1 VTTIDLEG
9 RVALVTGAGRGIGL
23 ASTRQLLKAKARVVA
38 NVRTMDE
45 EVRAALDSLSAEFPD
60 DRLVVL
66 EGSVTDAAFVE
77 ETAKEIFRRYRRLD
91 VLVNNAGILRDA
103 YVGMISEGDIEDI
116 LSTNLA
122 SVIRLTQ
129 TMSRLMRRQKAGSI
143 INLASIIGRR
153 GNPGQLVYGAS
164 KAGVIGATY
173 SAAKELAPLG
183 IRVNAVAPG
192 FIETAMT
199 ARLPEEARDRLLSN
213 VGLGR
218 GGTADD
224 VADVILFL
232 ASDLSRYVTGQ
243 VIGVDGGL
251 VL

>member
-1 VTTIDLEG
+1 VTEIDLEG

-23 ASTRQLLKAKARVVA
+23 ASTRQLLRANARVVA
-38 NVRTMDE
+38 IARTLDDE
-45 EVRAALDSLSAEFPD
+45 VKAAFESLSTEFPD
-60 DRLVVL
+60 DRIAVL
-66 EGSVTDAAFVE
+66 QGSVTDAAFIE
-77 ETAKEIFRRYRRLD
+77 EAAKEIFRRHRRLD
-91 VLVNNAGILRDA
+91 VLVNNAGILRNA
-103 YVGMISEGDIEDI
+103 PIGMIGEPDIEDM
-116 LSTNLA
+116 LNTNLA
-122 SVIRLTQ
+122 SLIRIMQ

-153 GNPGQLVYGAS
+153 GSPGQLVYGAS

-199 ARLPEEARDRLLSN
+199 DGLPEEARNTVLAN
-213 VGLGR
+213 IGLGR
-218 GGTADD
+218 AGTAED

>member
-38 NVRTMDE
+38 NVRTLDE

-60 DRLVVL
+60 GRLVVL

-91 VLVNNAGILRDA
+91 ILVNNAGILRDA

-116 LSTNLA
+116 LGTNLA

>member
-23 ASTRQLLKAKARVVA
+23 ASTRRLLEANARVVA
-38 NVRTMDE
+38 NARTLDDE
-45 EVRAALDSLSAEFPD
+45 VKGAFEALSDEFPD

-66 EGSVTDAAFVE
+66 EGSVTDTAFVE
-77 ETAKEIFRRYRRLD
+77 ETAKEIFRRFRRLD
-91 VLVNNAGILRDA
+91 VVVNNAGILRDA
-103 YVGMISEGDIEDI
+103 YLGMISEDDITDV

-122 SVIRLTQ
+122 SVIRVTQ

-153 GNPGQLVYGAS
+153 GNPAQLVYGAS

-173 SAAKELAPLG
+173 SVAKELAPLG

-199 ARLPEEARDRLLSN
+199 ARLPEEARDRLLSSI
-213 VGLGR
+213 GLGR
-218 GGTADD
+218 AGTAED

-251 VL
+251 VI

>member
-1 VTTIDLEG
+1 VTTIDLDG

-23 ASTRQLLKAKARVVA
+23 ASTRRLLEANARVVA
-38 NVRTMDE
+38 NARTLDDE
-45 EVRAALDSLSAEFPD
+45 VKGAFGALSDEFPD

-66 EGSVTDAAFVE
+66 EGSITDTAFVE

-91 VLVNNAGILRDA
+91 VLVNNAGILRGA
-103 YVGMISEGDIEDI
+103 YLGMISEADIEDVLNI
-116 LSTNLA
+116 NLA
-122 SVIRLTQ
+122 GVIRVTQ
-129 TMSRLMRRQKAGSI
+129 TMSRLMRRQKEGSI
-143 INLASIIGRR
+143 INVASIIGRR
-153 GNPGQLVYGAS
+153 GNPGQLVYAAS

-173 SAAKELAPLG
+173 SAAKELGPLG

-192 FIETAMT
+192 FIETTMT
-199 ARLPEEARDRLLSN
+199 ADQPEEVRDRLLSSI
-213 VGLGR
+213 GLGR
-218 GGTADD
+218 AGTADD

-251 VL
+251 VI

>member
-1 VTTIDLEG
+1 MTSIDLDG
-9 RVALVTGAGRGIGL
+9 QVALVTGAGRGIGL
-23 ASTRQLLKAKARVVA
+23 ASTRRLLKANARVVA
-38 NVRTMDE
+38 NARSLDR
-45 EVRAALDSLSAEFPD
+45 EVRGAFDGLAAEFPGD
-60 DRLVVL
+60 QFVVL

-91 VLVNNAGILRDA
+91 VVVNNAGILRGA
-103 YVGMISEGDIEDI
+103 YLGMISEADIEDV
-116 LSTNLA
+116 LNTNLA
-122 SVIRLTQ
+122 SVIRVTQ
-129 TMSRLMRRQKAGSI
+129 TMSRLMRRQKSGSI

-153 GNPGQLVYGAS
+153 GNPAQLVYGAS

-173 SAAKELAPLG
+173 SAAKELGPLG

-199 ARLPEEARDRLLSN
+199 ADQLEETRDRVLSN
-213 VGLGR
+213 ISLGR
-218 GGTADD
+218 AGTAED

-232 ASDLSRYVTGQ
+232 ASDMARYVTGQ

-251 VL
+251 VI

>member
-38 NVRTMDE
+38 NVRTLDE

-60 DRLVVL
+60 GRLVVL

-91 VLVNNAGILRDA
+91 ILVNNAGILRDA

-116 LSTNLA
+116 LGTNLA

-213 VGLGR
+213 IGLGR
-218 GGTADD
+218 GGTAED